1 MKATMRRRHVVSSAL
16 AAWLGIAYPPARAA
30 EELIVS
36 GDVKRPLALDAASL
50 RAMPAATQ
58 TSYRSSREVA
68 GQPTAATVVG
78 GVRLFAVLE
87 QAGLAERDRFDWR
100 KAVVIASARDGY
112 RVVFSWPELANTA
125 AGAQAMVVYERDGA
139 ALDAQ
144 EGPLALHA
152 PGDTRRGPRHVKWLN
167 RLEVRIL
174 RD

>member
-1 MKATMRRRHVVSSAL
+1 MRRRHVVSSAL

>member
-1 MKATMRRRHVVSSAL
+1 MRRRHVVSSAL
-16 AAWLGIAYPPARAA
+16 VAWLGIARTPARAA

-36 GDVKRPLALDAASL
+36 GDIKRPLALDAASL